1 MIILFIHRGFP
12 GQFKYIAPALAS
24 NPNNLVLFMTA
35 EDKIEVPLIN
45 KLVYKP
51 NVKSPDECHPYL
63 TEYEECVAHGQSAAE
78 IALAMKQKGIIP
90 DIIYGHSWGST
101 LFMKD
106 IFPDVPFLC
115 YFEWFCN
122 AQGAAIGFDGNL
134 PNQEYKEKIRCNNS
148 QLLMDLCSCD
158 AGISP
163 TYWQRKQFPKEFHD
177 KIKVI
182 HDGVDTDVC
191 IPNKDAKFFIEDKN
205 LTLTANDE
213 VITYATRGMEPFRGF
228 PEFMEAAE
236 KILKKRPNAHI
247 IIGGVDK
254 VWYGEPLKKGT
265 YKELMLKKL
274 KLEKSNSLVDRVH
287 FVGDLTFND
296 YMKILQISSAHIYS
310 TVPFVLS
317 WSLMEAM
324 AAECCVI
331 ASSTEPV
338 LEVMKDNYNGLL
350 FDFYNVDQLI
360 EKIEYA
366 LDNQDNMQE
375 IRKNA
380 RKTVLEN
387 YALKDLLPKQIE
399 YIYSLIKKPV

>member
-35 EDKIEVPLIN
+35 EDKIESPAGIN

-51 NVKSPDECHPYL
+51 NKKSPDECHPYL

-101 LFMKD
+101 MFMKD

-115 YFEWFCN
+115 YFEWYGH
-122 AQGAAIGFDGNL
+122 AHGAAIGFDGNL

-163 TYWQRKQFPKEFHD
+163 TQWQKKQFPKEFHD

-191 IPNKDAKFFIEDKN
+191 VPNKDESFIINN
-205 LTLTANDE
+205 LELTAQDE

-228 PEFMEAAE
+228 PQFIEAAD

-247 IIGGVDK
+247 IIGGLDK

-265 YKELMLKKL
+265 YKELMLKKF
-274 KLEKSNSLVDRVH
+274 KLDMNRVH
-287 FVGDLTFND
+287 FVGELTFND

-331 ASSTEPV
+331 ASNTEPV

-350 FDFYNVDQLI
+350 FDFYNVDQMV

-366 LDNQDNMQE
+366 LDNKEEMQE

-380 RKTVLEN
+380 RKTVVEN

-399 YIYSLIKKPV
+399 YLNSLIKKS